1 MTSSLEN
8 TPPIVAIALPAL
20 PALPALV
27 GPTAAEGVLPAT
39 PHRLAPTVQRKRMFL
54 YWGHR

>member
-8 TPPIVAIALPAL
+8 TPPIVAIAL